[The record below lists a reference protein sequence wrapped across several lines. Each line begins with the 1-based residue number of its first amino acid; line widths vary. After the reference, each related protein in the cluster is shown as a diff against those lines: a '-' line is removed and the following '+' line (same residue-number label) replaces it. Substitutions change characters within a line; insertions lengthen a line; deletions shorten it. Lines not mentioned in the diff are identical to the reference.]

1 MAKAFEK
8 IRIIVHENEN
18 NDNPLFFHSS
28 IGVKC
33 TVNGQEEGI
42 FLSSDKPTFTVAEVV
57 NAVNH
62 LLYEIIEGGD
72 T

>member
-1 MAKAFEK
+1 MAKTFEK
-8 IRIIVHENEN
+8 IRIIVHENKN
-18 NDNPLFFHSS
+18 ADLPMVFHSS
-28 IGVKC
+28 IGIKY
-33 TVNGQEEGI
+33 TINGQEEGV
-42 FLSSDKPTFTVAEVV
+42 FVSSYKPTFTVDEVV